1 MPSSKENGILT
12 EGKGSKW
19 KLKKLL
25 TWKGVANFAILGT
38 AKWLSPKSHKA
49 LLDMTADKSWHYNN
63 SRRHCWIKT
72 LNSLNQSGMYE
83 QGCWSTAQVTPGIC
97 HLQFF
102 LFIFQI
108 CENCGECV
116 FYLRG
121 DLSENDQQQGF
132 HNGSAPLCNRPCF
145 LRLPH
150 T

>member
-1 MPSSKENGILT
+1 MKI
-12 EGKGSKW
+12 
-19 KLKKLL
+19 KKLL

-63 SRRHCWIKT
+63 SRRHCWMKK

-102 LFIFQI
+102 YIHFSNLWK
-108 CENCGECV
+108 
-116 FYLRG
+116 LRWM
-121 DLSENDQQQGF
+121 
-132 HNGSAPLCNRPCF
+132 CF
-145 LRLPH
+145 LCERRSVWKWSTTGIPQWQRSSLQSSLFSSFATHLRPSSTYMRLF
-150 T
+150 